1 MKSKA
6 FFMALLAFAFGA
18 QAVPIDVENAKKAAR
33 AWAYRGATLGAQI
46 GDTVE
51 RAATHRTANDVTFY
65 AIKMK
70 GGGTVFMSSDTE
82 VEPVIC
88 FTSDPDADVALDPKS
103 PLWAL
108 LNADLA
114 VRGKVVAPVMAAGGS
129 TAAPQSRTAKLWA
142 DLIREGDPNYIRP
155 SFVAPITDQKKI
167 GDLRVAPLVQSQ
179 WSQSTA
185 NSKACWNYY
194 TPPGPDGST
203 KNAVCGCVAT
213 AMSQVMRYHKFPNDT
228 VEQVKHTCTYNGN
241 PISLTTQAGTYD
253 WDSMTL
259 KPSGAGGSM
268 TAENYQ
274 AIGKLTSDAGITV
287 FMGYTDGESGAF
299 GFDITYALMHHW
311 HYKNSV
317 FFDVRDIQPQESGNA
332 NRDKAFQK
340 ALFASFDAGYP
351 VCMGVPGHA
360 IVADGYGYNEGLDYV
375 HLNMG
380 WAGQSDYWYNLP
392 DVTKAHPAFTA
403 VEDISYN
410 IFPDKDKTH
419 GIISGRLIV
428 AETGKPCVDAEVTL
442 KAKSG
447 GAEVK
452 VRTTATGVYG
462 AAVKAG
468 TYVISA
474 VSSDGSKA
482 GTLSGDV
489 TVKAPTTSLVNWN
502 GFGRLTPSVYEVAN
516 LGNSWGN
523 DFTVEDVVYEG
534 SVRNVTQGGALYG
547 TLDAALDAAHADD
560 EIEILSETLLRYPQ
574 AVTKNVTIRTVTG
587 VDPATAVVHCR
598 TAAVHGFTNVVS
610 GATLTLENVVFAN
623 TQGCFVD
630 VARGGKL
637 QVGGV
642 VGLTDA
648 DKTGGS
654 FVRTVDS
661 TGFVLAGVLTS
672 YLQIKCIEAGGLNNV
687 FGSTT
692 LPAVAAQGCVK
703 HLLNPDDDE
712 LSGGVNTETLALFWN
727 RVEPEPDRAVAY
739 FTANGGESKT
749 YYTKLSTAINDNNMD
764 GDIYLLKDAC
774 TLTTNAWA
782 NGRKRILCTNEIA
795 TVVTYA
801 NRHALISVNPLG
813 SLVVSNVTFT
823 GASHQG
829 AFVVNGGEL
838 TLDADTLIAECANEV
853 GTSQDFSKPSGG
865 AVTVRAFH
873 DGETSNPGKLTMLA
887 GSVISNCTT
896 KGCGGGVYVGGDWYD
911 SGVCSFDLFGGK
923 IVNCSAEGFGGGAY
937 VGHDS
942 AINVSGEATVTGCR
956 SATLN
961 GESVSSDNVDLSE
974 GGTLVLA
981 GELTGRVNVFGYTDY
996 VSYGNEN
1003 GLLFG
1008 TIAEACDETTATNS
1022 AYNFRCDV
1030 RTEEGKELR
1039 GEYVLDEAGKR
1050 MLAWS
1055 ELPVPVQDVEPE
1067 YPVAWVIYDQE
1078 DGSTLTN
1085 KYGTL
1090 DEALASITD
1099 DATVEITDWYLL
1111 LSDGPGKYSAPTV
1124 LYDMMTGLVARLTK
1138 SVVIEHDVLLR
1149 TATTLGEASLPNV
1162 IWQSGRGRV
1171 TVANGG
1177 KLTLENVIFDGINPL
1192 FAVTGVTTND
1202 GVEVTIFDYDLEQG
1216 GNSGVLEVSGEGS
1229 ELILSDG
1236 ALVYDFYGD
1245 ASRAAAA
1252 INVVEKGA
1260 LRLRDG
1266 AEVAGCINSFRKD
1279 DGQPENNPAPAG
1291 GILVNDGLLSLEG
1304 GWVHDCGAIVGG
1316 GVLAE
1321 NGSRVE
1327 VSGSPKITGNYLL
1340 VGSKMP
1346 TDPAAQTNANLS
1358 VANEAVNGMP
1368 KLSELVLVGEFTG
1381 EIGILEPRLFG
1392 QFVADAEIDTNVFGK
1407 VSGELNPMNFQA
1419 SAANFK
1425 RDIATGVT
1433 GKIAL
1438 SGNPNNP
1445 ALLVWPSALG
1455 DDGTYTDPETK
1466 EKYDDVKDF
1475 QMVDYPVPVLGL
1487 VYDGTLKT
1495 GVVEHAGYTLT
1506 GNTAIDVGEYMA
1518 TATLDRKWM
1527 WSDGTV
1533 GPVKVNWKIAENPT
1547 PPPPPPPPTPTEIDP
1562 PTAVTGLIYNGNE
1575 QTGVVVSVG
1584 FTLTGNVG
1592 TNAGPY
1598 TAVATPA
1605 EGYCWTGGSTAVTNV
1620 EWSIA
1625 KATYDMSGVVF
1636 TNVTYICD
1644 GTAKSNLV
1652 DETTLP
1658 VGVSVTNYLNNGQT
1672 EIGEYTVTAQFGGDE
1687 VNYEPIADMTATL
1700 TIIEEPPPPPPTPTE
1715 IEPPTALTGLIYNG
1729 NEQTGV
1735 VVSVGFTLT
1744 GNVGTNA
1751 GPYTAVATPAEGY
1764 VWTGGSTAATNV
1776 EWLIAKAT
1784 YDMSGVVFT
1793 NVTYIC
1799 DGTAKSNLV
1808 DEATLPSGVSVTNYL
1823 NNGQTEIGEY
1833 TVTAQFGGDAD
1844 NYEPI
1849 ADMTATLTIIE
1860 NPTPDPPDPPQPQ
1873 WDVVTNHPGPIAFK
1887 AIERVNDT
1895 EWTLVI
1901 TNRTPYCNYRLIWTT
1916 DLTKGFTSTGAWEH
1930 AVGPAAETVWTT
1942 NVITTG
1948 GAWFWRAEGADG
1960 TNMVPH
1966 QAEVK

>member
-1 MKSKA
+1 MRSKA
-6 FFMALLAFAFGA
+6 ILMALLAFAFGGVE
-18 QAVPIDVENAKKAAR
+18 AVPVDVEKAKLAAR
-33 AWAYRGATLGAQI
+33 AWAYRGATLGARI

-51 RAATHRTANDVTFY
+51 DAATHRTANDVPFY

-88 FTSDPDADVALDPKS
+88 FTPESGDFSSIDPKS

-108 LNADLA
+108 LSRDMAFRAKRPAIQNSAGQTASGSKWSKLLA
-114 VRGKVVAPVMAAGGS
+114 EGERLANQPVMDRAGY
-129 TAAPQSRTAKLWA
+129 RT
-142 DLIREGDPNYIRP
+142 
-155 SFVAPITDQKKI
+155 SV
-167 GDLRVAPLVQSQ
+167 GDLRVPMLVKSQ
-179 WSQSTA
+179 WDQLTDLSGK
-185 NSKACWNYY
+185 NCYNYY
-194 TPPGPDGST
+194 TP
-203 KNAVCGCVAT
+203 NNYYCGCVAT
-213 AMSQVMRYHKFPNDT
+213 AMSQYMRYCFGPVGDGGLGMAAPKVNGGTFLCT
-228 VEQVKHTCTYNGN
+228 VDRENVYRTVDGLGYQWDKM
-241 PISLTTQAGTYD
+241 PLT
-253 WDSMTL
+253 
-259 KPSGAGGSM
+259 PSSVNSD
-268 TAENYQ
+268 EERQ
-274 AIGKLTSDAGITV
+274 AIGKLTSDAGATV
-287 FMGYTDGESGAF
+287 NMEYTGGGSGAMSVKEAGSLINVF
-299 GFDITYALMHHW
+299 GFKQA
-311 HYKNSV
+311 V
-317 FFDVRDIQPQESGNA
+317 FTGVIWVTDTFEFTD
-332 NRDKAFQK
+332 DKLQRAMF
-340 ALFASFDAGYP
+340 SNMDAGYP
-351 VCMGVPGHA
+351 VMLSITGALGGHA
-360 IVADGYGYNEGLDYV
+360 IVADGYGYNDGLPYV

-380 WAGQSDYWYNLP
+380 WSGMDNLWYNLP
-392 DVTKAHPAFTA
+392 NMKGRDYADFDVLQGITYNAFPNKSGA
-403 VEDISYN
+403 VLSGRTL
-410 IFPDKDKTH
+410 DKD
-419 GIISGRLIV
+419 GQSLSGVKVTVRKYNTDEVV
-428 AETGKPCVDAEVTL
+428 AETTSSNYGTWGVILDAGKYDVLAVTEDL
-442 KAKSG
+442 S
-447 GAEVK
+447 
-452 VRTTATGVYG
+452 
-462 AAVKAG
+462 
-468 TYVISA
+468 
-474 VSSDGSKA
+474 
-482 GTLSGDV
+482 LSGAKKEIS
-489 TVKAPTTSLVNWN
+489 VKKPDSASTQYGPV
-502 GFGRLTPSVYEVAN
+502 VAN
-516 LGNSWGN
+516 KGEIGNCWGL
-523 DFTVEDVVYEG
+523 DITLEEVVYEN
-534 SVRNVTQGGALYG
+534 SVQNARTSVKYG
-547 TLDAALDAAHADD
+547 TLDQA
-560 EIEILSETLLRYPQ
+560 IESATTNDTLLILSTTLLRNPQ
-574 AVTKNVTIRTVTG
+574 TIDKNLTIRTATG
-587 VDPATAVVHCR
+587 VDPASAVVHCR
-598 TAAVHGFTNVVS
+598 AAAVHGFTNVVS
-610 GATLTLENVVFAN
+610 DATLTLENVVFDN

-692 LPAVAAQGCVK
+692 LSAVAAQGCAK

-727 RVEPEPDRAVAY
+727 RVEPEPDRAVAC
-739 FTANGGESKT
+739 FTADGGESKT
-749 YYTKLSTAINDNNMD
+749 YYTKLSTAINDNNVD
-764 GDIYLLKDAC
+764 GDIYLLKGAC

-782 NGRKRILCTNEIA
+782 NGRKRILCTNEMA

-823 GASHQG
+823 GASYQG

-838 TLDADTLIAECANEV
+838 TLDADTLIAECTNTV
-853 GTSQDFSKPSGG
+853 GRYIYSEDFLTTPQGG
-865 AVTVRAFH
+865 AVTVRAFN
-873 DGETSNPGKLTMLA
+873 DWVTYNPGKLTMLA

-896 KGCGGGVYVGGDWYD
+896 TGYGGGVYVGGALND
-911 SGVCSFDLFGGK
+911 SGACSFDLFGGK
-923 IVNCSAEGFGGGAY
+923 IVNCRAENVGGGAY
-937 VGHDS
+937 VGYGS
-942 AINVSGEATVTGCR
+942 TINVKGEATVTG
-956 SATLN
+956 N
-961 GESVSSDNVDLSE
+961 KMVGESVSNNNVDLSE
-974 GGTLVLA
+974 GGGIVLA
-981 GELTGRVNVFGYTDY
+981 DELTGRINVYGSAIDPLFLDR
-996 VSYGNEN
+996 YGNYD
-1003 GLLFG
+1003 GGLFG
-1008 TIAEACDETTATNS
+1008 TIAEVCDETTATNS

-1039 GEYVLDEAGKR
+1039 GEYVLGEDGNR

-1055 ELPVPVQDVEPE
+1055 DLPVPVQDVEPE

-1078 DGSTLTN
+1078 DGSKLTN
-1085 KYGTL
+1085 KYATL

-1099 DATVEITDWYLL
+1099 DATVEITDWYVLPEE
-1111 LSDGPGKYSAPTV
+1111 PGKYSAPTV

-1245 ASRAAAA
+1245 VSRAAAA
-1252 INVVEKGA
+1252 INVVEKGT
-1260 LRLRDG
+1260 LCLLDG
-1266 AEVAGCINSFRKD
+1266 AEVGWCINSFRKD

-1316 GVLAE
+1316 GVLVE
-1321 NGSRVE
+1321 NCSRVE

-1346 TDPAAQTNANLS
+1346 TDPAARTNANLS
-1358 VANEAVNGMP
+1358 VANESVNGMP

-1425 RDIATGVT
+1425 RDIATGVA

-1475 QMVDYPVPVLGL
+1475 QMVDNPLPVSGL

-1506 GNTAIDVGEYMA
+1506 GNTAIDVGEYEA
-1518 TATLDRKWM
+1518 TATLNRKWM

-1533 GPVKVNWKIAENPT
+1533 GPVKVSWSIAENPT
-1547 PPPPPPPPTPTEIDP
+1547 PPPAPTEIDP

-1575 QTGVVVSVG
+1575 QTGVVA
-1584 FTLTGNVG
+1584 N
-1592 TNAGPY
+1592 
-1598 TAVATPA
+1598 
-1605 EGYCWTGGSTAVTNV
+1605 
-1620 EWSIA
+1620 
-1625 KATYDMSGVVF
+1625 
-1636 TNVTYICD
+1636 
-1644 GTAKSNLV
+1644 
-1652 DETTLP
+1652 
-1658 VGVSVTNYLNNGQT
+1658 
-1672 EIGEYTVTAQFGGDE
+1672 
-1687 VNYEPIADMTATL
+1687 
-1700 TIIEEPPPPPPTPTE
+1700 
-1715 IEPPTALTGLIYNG
+1715 
-1729 NEQTGV
+1729 
-1735 VVSVGFTLT
+1735 VGFTLT

-1808 DEATLPSGVSVTNYL
+1808 DEATLPTGVSVTNYL

-1930 AVGPAAETVWTT
+1930 AVGPAAEPVWTT

-1966 QAEVK
+1966 VEK